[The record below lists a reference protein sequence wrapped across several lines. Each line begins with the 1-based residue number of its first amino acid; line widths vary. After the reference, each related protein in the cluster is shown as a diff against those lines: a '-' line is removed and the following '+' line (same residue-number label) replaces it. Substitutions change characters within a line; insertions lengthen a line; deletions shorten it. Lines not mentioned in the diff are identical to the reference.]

1 MKIQTTKDIRS
12 TLYQQILDLR
22 KEVFIKEQ
30 HVPANLELKD
40 EQGPIYYGGLI
51 NNNLVCCA
59 RVKEEHDKTWH
70 IQRAATKATFRGQ
83 GLNSQL
89 IKRIEN
95 DAQAKGI
102 STLILGAQDQA
113 QGFYL
118 KLGFKVVGDAFI
130 DAGISHH
137 MMQKK
142 I

>member
-70 IQRAATKATFRGQ
+70 IQRVATKATFRGQ